1 MERWCV
7 LVWLSQSPFFRLT
20 GLVKL
25 DARIKQGVIMYKAL
39 FASLLAGCVVGE
51 RKPDGADWNPLQGQ
65 GSTGVST
72 NPEDAGASSGS
83 SGSSGG
89 SGGSSGGGS
98 GGGGATTPSGSGG
111 ETAAEVALP
120 MTEDAYTVM
129 ATYGIN
135 DTEVVLECDADTD
148 LLVRTGVLKSGAIR
162 YSINGQQ
169 YDGSMVGPI
178 SLGFNGDALLMEA
191 HSEAMFGTS
200 VREYY
205 TSVGYSNVSEVSP
218 ATWVGLCQPLGE

>member
-1 MERWCV
+1 
-7 LVWLSQSPFFRLT
+7 
-20 GLVKL
+20 
-25 DARIKQGVIMYKAL
+25 MYKVL
-39 FASLLAGCVVGE
+39 LVSLLAGCVVGE

-83 SGSSGG
+83 SG
-89 SGGSSGGGS
+89 GS
-98 GGGGATTPSGSGG
+98 GGGGGGGGGGGSTTPSGSGG
-111 ETAAEVALP
+111 ETTAEVALP

-129 ATYGIN
+129 ATYGVN

-148 LLVRTGVLKSGAIR
+148 LLVRTGVLKTGAIR

-178 SLGFNGDALLMEA
+178 SLGFSGDALTMEP
-191 HSEAMFGTS
+191 HSEAMFGIS

-205 TSVGYSNVSEVSP
+205 TSIGYSNVSEVSP